1 MTNCLICNK
10 EEKVEFLDNYKP
22 QFKEDES
29 YFKKAKLY
37 RCDNCDFSLT
47 SCPNVFIKIPTF
59 SKFVIILP

>member
-37 RCDNCDFSLT
+37 
-47 SCPNVFIKIPTF
+47 KI
-59 SKFVIILP
+59 